1 MILRKPRG
9 LFAKRL
15 GLTGIQ
21 DIDSVLDL
29 ISPVDFRS
37 DGLGTKEVMGGG
49 ADDGWRRRAAASSPP
64 LAETVTQGSIST
76 RVWVRSGLGPRGTRL
91 GDRLVEWE
99 AGQGLA
105 TARGGAAMTTGDC
118 RGKETQ
124 DRGNRGGMA
133 SLTLRRSSDY
143 ARASR

>member
-1 MILRKPRG
+1 MILIKLRG

-49 ADDGWRRRAAASSPP
+49 ADDGWRRRAAASSPEFT
-64 LAETVTQGSIST
+64 ETVTQGSIST
-76 RVWVRSGLGPRGTRL
+76 RVWVRRELGPRGTRL

-99 AGQGLA
+99 AG
-105 TARGGAAMTTGDC
+105 
-118 RGKETQ
+118 
-124 DRGNRGGMA
+124 
-133 SLTLRRSSDY
+133 
-143 ARASR
+143 